1 MATNQLTHKSDAVIG
16 ETLLTESEI
25 QQRVKELG
33 KQITQDFEGVATPDK
48 PLIVLGVLKGV
59 LFFLADLMREV
70 NVPNEIHFIDISAA
84 KNSSGHYQ
92 ELPKYLAE
100 AINNRHVL
108 FVEDIVDAG
117 LTLSYVSRI
126 LYQGNPESVSV
137 CTLLSKEANRIMDV
151 TIHYT
156 GFEIEPVY
164 VIGYGLDFN
173 EQYRNLPYIGVLKK

>member
-1 MATNQLTHKSDAVIG
+1 MATNEIIQDIDAVVG
-16 ETLLTESEI
+16 ETLLTEAEI
-25 QQRVKELG
+25 QQRVAEIG
-33 KQITQDFEGVATPDK
+33 QQITQDFAGIATTEK

-70 NVPNEIHFIDISAA
+70 DVPNEIHFIDISAA
-84 KNSSGHYQ
+84 KSSNGHYQ
-92 ELPKYLAE
+92 DLPSYLEE
-100 AINNRHVL
+100 AINGRHIL

-151 TIHYT
+151 DIRYT

-164 VIGYGLDFN
+164 VIGYGLDFQ
-173 EQYRNLPYIGVLKK
+173 EQFRNLRYIGVLKK